1 MNVPDFQSFFYPILE
16 FSSDQKEHSLNEV
29 RDCLTDDFELT
40 EEAKSERV
48 PSGTQTK
55 FDNRSYWRKSYFSK
69 AKQSENK
76 KRSQYRRTGRGS
88 KLTNKFNSNIK
99 IKDLK

>member
-29 RDCLTDDFELT
+29 RDYLTDYFQLN

-55 FDNRSYWRKSYFSK
+55 FDNRIYWTKSYF
-69 AKQSENK
+69 Q
-76 KRSQYRRTGRGS
+76 RP
-88 KLTNKFNSNIK
+88 
-99 IKDLK
+99 D